1 MDDETRAAF
10 ATLEAH
16 MNGRFHALITRMNVQ
31 FERVIDTMGS
41 LNTDLRNTKS
51 FLLED
56 AIVLGRRIS
65 NVEDRL
71 DRLEK
76 RDDTP

>member
-1 MDDETRAAF
+1 
-10 ATLEAH
+10 
-16 MNGRFHALITRMNVQ
+16 
-31 FERVIDTMGS
+31 MGS

-65 NVEDRL
+65 SVEDRL
-71 DRLEK
+71 DRLER